1 MLKKVLKYCV
11 IFLLLVCVVSVP
23 LFGFRSFDRS
33 YNSPGIFE
41 ENALFTNR
49 QFGGGTSV
57 YLAFSEDE
65 AGNVTSED
73 YKKSATILQE
83 RFTSMG
89 YSDAVTEAVE
99 GAVRVDIAQKTYL
112 DSVIGQA
119 TAPGKWS
126 FVGSNLTDVVCDAS
140 MVEDAYVVANPTGGY
155 GIKLEFTEAG
165 EASFANKAASYVAS
179 SSYIYLMLDGQFTAS
194 AQVTALKDSFTFGA
208 YEQSSASMIATFI
221 KYGELPASMVIEK
234 TEALAPTIPSS
245 VTSVIAIV
253 LAVLFVAACALLI
266 VKGKMTGLFA
276 AFVLISDVAVLTTSM
291 LNGGFMFNVATL
303 VAMTILVLLSAIYL
317 IKVVAPFGK
326 LAKEKKP
333 ISALELKAL
342 AKEAV
347 RTTWIHALLLTV
359 ALICLFTISGSF
371 IYVVRCVL
379 VFTCADF
386 LAFFAFLFFGVHT
399 QAKA

>member
-11 IFLLLVCVVSVP
+11 IFLLLACVVAVP

-33 YNSPGIFE
+33 YDSPGIFE

-57 YLAFSEDE
+57 YLTFAEDE
-65 AGNVTSED
+65 AGNVTAED
-73 YKKSATILQE
+73 YKKSADVLKE
-83 RFTSMG
+83 RFVAMG
-89 YSDAVTEAVE
+89 FSDATTEALDDT
-99 GAVRVDIAQKTYL
+99 VRVDISQKTYL

-119 TAPGKWS
+119 TAPGKWN

-140 MVEDAYVVANPTGGY
+140 MIDDAYVVANPTGGY
-155 GIKLEFTEAG
+155 GIKLEFSEAG
-165 EASFANKAASYVAS
+165 ASSFASKTSSYVAS

-194 AQVTALKDSFTFGA
+194 AQVTDLKDSFTFGA

-234 TEALAPTIPSS
+234 TEELAPSIPAS
-245 VTSVIAIV
+245 VTTVIAIV
-253 LAVLFVAACALLI
+253 LAVLFVVACALLI
-266 VKGKMTGLFA
+266 LKGKMTGLFA
-276 AFVLISDVAVLTTSM
+276 AFVLISDVSVLTASM
-291 LNGGFMFNVATL
+291 LNGGFMLNIATL
-303 VAMTILVLLSAIYL
+303 VAMTVLILFSAIYL
-317 IKVVAPFGK
+317 MKVVTPFGK
-326 LAKEKKP
+326 LAKENKP

-342 AKEAV
+342 SKEAV

-359 ALICLFTISGSF
+359 ALVCLFTVSGSF
-371 IYVVRCVL
+371 IYVVRCTL
-379 VFTCADF
+379 MFTCVDF
-386 LAFFAFLFFGVHT
+386 LAFFAFVFFGVHT